1 MFLVSWQPP
10 AFDRM
15 QGLIRAH
22 PELRTEFIYSLRSL
36 TTELNRAADTW
47 GESRSGDDRIG
58 FVGVLEVLVRLDP
71 DNSLVEVV
79 DVKLR

>member
-1 MFLVSWQPP
+1 MFLVSWKPP

-15 QGLIRAH
+15 QEIVRAH
-22 PELRTEFIYSLRSL
+22 PELKTEFVYAPRSL
-36 TTELNRAADTW
+36 TTEQNRAADTW
-47 GESRSGDDRIG
+47 GESRWENYRLG
-58 FVGVLEVLVRLDP
+58 FVGMLEVMVRLDP